1 MLALVFPTVR
11 DLKAV
16 LKMNSIRNCPVTEH
30 DIDMA
35 VQIYDPN
42 VASLKGKTTRVKPT
56 IVVEDV
62 ISIPPEL
69 LDAQRH
75 VELHI
80 DTLYINGMTFL
91 TTISSHICYR
101 TAQWVPNRTVESYKE
116 QLGMVLTFYKRAG
129 LQVKLICVIKYV
141 VRECARR
148 LNFWGMLPMQY
159 RFPNKIQK

>member
-101 TAQWVPNRTVESYKE
+101 TAQWVPK
-116 QLGMVLTFYKRAG
+116 
-129 LQVKLICVIKYV
+129 
-141 VRECARR
+141 
-148 LNFWGMLPMQY
+148 
-159 RFPNKIQK
+159 